1 MRDLGTA
8 GELSVQRWCAL
19 SGITAT
25 KPDIDRYGWDLLFEL
40 NSTHDVK
47 TARGLHE
54 SGIECKIQ
62 VKTTDGS
69 TRTQPIEL
77 SNLRSMVTSSLPTF
91 YLLLE
96 FNSTEDPVNGYLLH
110 MDEVHCEKVLERIRK
125 ETVKLGGFRLN
136 HSTMKLKFT
145 NAMKILPLN
154 GEGLKSAIAKSI
166 GNSQA
171 SYVIKKQNMLSRIGY
186 ETGNFKVKFEIDKK
200 NIQQFVEMT
209 LGTPA
214 NLPITNVKS
223 FLTRFGITEELP
235 EFRSDTA
242 LISVTNIKHDNEGK
256 ATFRN
261 HNSGECIVYNVKVFR
276 AGFGSWAPP
285 EYRTIRM
292 KADRFSIDV
301 HTHKNTFKIWFHD
314 GDNSPADIKDL
325 LKSYRFMQLMSDPS
339 SVIMELSINGMEFK
353 GGLSG
358 KGFGGGFDYAIHVL
372 ESTLRIQHFFDM
384 YDCLPTTPME
394 IESIAENLINF
405 AKFLHLS
412 DTKIDMTVKFC
423 ISDASSKILDAECIL
438 PVSVNYGGVQFIA
451 LYALSGDLENITD
464 EAYVLHAKGRKLLYK
479 TYFSSTDSKSL
490 EISDEVRRV
499 ASEYRSET
507 VVIDLSERF
516 ISPKTKQQKEL

>member
-54 SGIECKIQ
+54 SGIECKVQ
-62 VKTTDGS
+62 VKATDGI

-77 SNLRSMVTSSLPTF
+77 SNLRAMVTSSLPTF

-110 MDEVHCEKVLERIRK
+110 MDELHCEKVLKRIRK
-125 ETVKLGGFRLN
+125 ETAKLEGFRLN
-136 HSTMKLKFT
+136 HSTMNLKFT

-154 GEGLKSAIAKSI
+154 GEGLKSAIAKSV

-186 ETGNFKVKFEIDKK
+186 ENGNFKVKFDVDRKD
-200 NIQQFVEMT
+200 IQRFVEMT

-235 EFRSDTA
+235 EFKSDTA
-242 LISVTNIKHDNEGK
+242 VISVTSIEHDDEGK

-261 HNSGECIVYNVKVFR
+261 RKSGECIIYNVKVFR
-276 AGFGSWAPP
+276 AGFGNWAPP
-285 EYRTIRM
+285 EYRTIRI

-301 HTHKNTFKIWFHD
+301 YTHKNTFKIWFHD
-314 GDNSPADIKDL
+314 GDDNPADIKDL
-325 LKSYRFMQLMSDPS
+325 LKSYRFMQLMSDPN

-353 GGLSG
+353 GRLSG
-358 KGFGGGFDYAIHVL
+358 EGFGGGFDFAIHVL

-384 YDCLPTTPME
+384 YDCLPTSPME
-394 IESIAENLINF
+394 IESIAENLISL
-405 AKFLHLS
+405 AKFLYLS
-412 DTKIDMTVKFC
+412 DTEIDMTVKFF
-423 ISDASSKILDAECIL
+423 ISGASKRILEAECIL
-438 PVSVNYGGVQFIA
+438 PVSIIYGGVQFVA

-464 EAYVLHAKGRKLLYK
+464 EAYLLHAKRRKILYK
-479 TYFSSTDSKSL
+479 TYFNYTDSKSL
-490 EISDEVRRV
+490 EISDEVRRI
-499 ASEYRSET
+499 AREYRSEIA
-507 VVIDLSERF
+507 VVDLSEKF
-516 ISPKTKQQKEL
+516 ISPKIKQQN